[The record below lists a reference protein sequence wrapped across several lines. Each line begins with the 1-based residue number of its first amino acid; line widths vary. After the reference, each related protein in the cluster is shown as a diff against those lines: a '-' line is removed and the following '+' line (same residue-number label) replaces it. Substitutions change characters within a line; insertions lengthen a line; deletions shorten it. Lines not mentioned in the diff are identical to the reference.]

1 MLNRAD
7 GSVLWAESY
16 DGGMKVAELVDAQA
30 DIARNVATTLAQTY
44 GVIFSAD
51 SSLQADNPPDDW
63 AAYSCT
69 LSFYAY
75 WIVLD
80 PETRSSVR
88 NCLEKTVDRFPN
100 YATAWGLLSL
110 IYIDDY
116 RFEFPENPA
125 SSQAAL
131 ERAAAAA
138 GRAVNLD
145 SRNIRGLHAQMLALY
160 FNNEIDD
167 ALAVGKQALAI
178 NPNDIELM
186 GEYGSRLALSGN
198 WREGCAL
205 SAQAR
210 QRDPGTL
217 GSHDVNLAL
226 CTYFIGDYR
235 QAATWIRKSTF
246 PNQAIYHLVAAA
258 VFGEGGLKSDAR
270 RESAWLKN
278 NAPALVK
285 NMRQEISKRLAR
297 QQDVEFFIGSLRK
310 AGLDIED
317 L

>member
-1 MLNRAD
+1 MQSFEDLTGTDASAAIASGLKQEVVGQLSKFKDIVVMESSPTATDTSVPAPRFVLAGSVNLSADAFRLRVRLLNRAD

-16 DGGMKVAELVDAQA
+16 DGGMKVAELLDAQA

-80 PETRSSVR
+80 RETRSSVR

-116 RFEFPENPA
+116 RFEFPADPA

-131 ERAAAAA
+131 QRAVAAA
-138 GRAVNLD
+138 GRAVDLD
-145 SRNIRGLHAQMLALY
+145 PRNIRGLHAQMLALY
-160 FNNEIDD
+160 FNKEIDD

-205 SAQAR
+205 SAEAR

-217 GSHDVNLAL
+217 GSYDVDLGAL
-226 CTYFIGDYR
+226 
-235 QAATWIRKSTF
+235 
-246 PNQAIYHLVAAA
+246 HL
-258 VFGEGGLKSDAR
+258 LH
-270 RESAWLKN
+270 W
-278 NAPALVK
+278 
-285 NMRQEISKRLAR
+285 
-297 QQDVEFFIGSLRK
+297 
-310 AGLDIED
+310 
-317 L
+317 